1 MFELILTDLK
11 KRKQH
16 KKLFQIA
23 QNLIDSLDGDN
34 KNDGGDKTFI
44 GNTLNSSYI
53 LCTHFSEMFKHIIKL
68 NKFIG
73 DAFSMQNNFDEALK
87 YYKKACILEEM
98 LNSSGT
104 FNSKETNAKTI
115 NHLGSRHFNQGN
127 YDLAFEYF
135 SKSLELTPSENKECL
150 ARVHNN
156 IGLCLTEKQNF
167 KEALNHFNDSLVL
180 KKNAEFVRQDSIAR
194 TLGNMANCYQKLG
207 ENSSASMCHLACVQ
221 AKQQF
226 KRQNSQRHQLTSLR
240 VFDRSVSLPVVS
252 KHDMIPARTCQN
264 SRRHTSV
271 RGTHNRHN
279 NNLSINSLLSLNQFR
294 NACVKGKVGK
304 LEKYVR
310 QAVFDVGSIQIDHEN
325 FGRMSPLFLAVA
337 PLSRNQLDVSRAV

>member
-1 MFELILTDLK
+1 MQYLKEVLDVSALLASKEAELDTLEMFELILTDLK

-207 ENSSASMCHLACVQ
+207 EDSSASMCHLACVQ

-226 KRQNSQRHQLTSLR
+226 KRQNSQRHQLTSVR
-240 VFDRSVSLPVVS
+240 VFDRSVSLPVGC
-252 KHDMIPARTCQN
+252 KNDMIPARNCQ
-264 SRRHTSV
+264 
-271 RGTHNRHN
+271 
-279 NNLSINSLLSLNQFR
+279 L
-294 NACVKGKVGK
+294 
-304 LEKYVR
+304 
-310 QAVFDVGSIQIDHEN
+310 
-325 FGRMSPLFLAVA
+325 
-337 PLSRNQLDVSRAV
+337 QL